1 MCGKMIEKDLKSSR
15 TLDLVNCLLE
25 DPTRSISK
33 IAEKSNMYRR
43 TVWRK
48 KGELEEDH
56 TIWGYTTVIDESK
69 LGHVLYVALFRIKP
83 ILSREF
89 ADLIIERLTTRAP
102 SKEGVRVIDI
112 LYINGYYDIV
122 IRFSAPDH
130 AIARMYYETL
140 RSTYNEYFLEDP
152 LLCDVNFSLIRT
164 GKVNPEL
171 EKLYNFIPKVKTK
184 IRA

>member
-1 MCGKMIEKDLKSSR
+1 MVKNNLKMEL
-15 TLDLVNCLLE
+15 LEHLLE

-48 KGELEEDH
+48 KRELEEDH

-69 LGHVLYVALFRIKP
+69 LGQVLYVALFRIKP

-102 SKEGVRVIDI
+102 SNEGVRVIDI
-112 LYINGYYDIV
+112 LYINGFYDIV
-122 IRFSAPDH
+122 IKFSAPDH
-130 AIARMYYETL
+130 ATARMYYETL
-140 RSTYNEYFLEDP
+140 RSIYNEYFLEDP
-152 LLCDVNFSLIRT
+152 LLCDVNFSLVRM

-171 EKLYNFIPKVKTK
+171 EKLYDFIPKVKTK
-184 IRA
+184 IKA

>member
-1 MCGKMIEKDLKSSR
+1 MVKNNLKMELLKH
-15 TLDLVNCLLE
+15 LLE

-48 KGELEEDH
+48 KRELEEDH
-56 TIWGYTTVIDESK
+56 TIWGYTAVIDESK
-69 LGHVLYVALFRIKP
+69 LGQVLYVALFRIKP
-83 ILSREF
+83 ILSGEF

-102 SKEGVRVIDI
+102 SNEGVRVIDI
-112 LYINGYYDIV
+112 LYINGFYDIV
-122 IRFSAPDH
+122 IKFSAPDH

-152 LLCDVNFSLIRT
+152 LLCDVNFSLVRM
-164 GKVNPEL
+164 GKMNPEL
-171 EKLYNFIPKVKTK
+171 EKLYDFIPKVKTK